1 MFKPFLFSGCM
12 LFAAHA
18 VAAAGPKH
26 DNITEIS
33 AIRDIASGFG
43 FAKIKPMDK
52 ETVIEVRHEGT
63 KYLVLPYGCDAAGKA
78 CENLQ
83 FFAGWSD
90 FDIGLEEVNAWN
102 QGYRFAKAY
111 IDNDGDIILEM
122 DISIEYSVGS
132 AYLED
137 TFETWL
143 NVIELFEDKVLRPDA
158 MRPVEPRNTG
168 SKGISTP

>member
-1 MFKPFLFSGCM
+1 MLKSSLLSACM

-18 VAAAGPKH
+18 AAAAGPKS
-26 DNITEIS
+26 DSITEIS
-33 AIRDIASGFG
+33 AIREIASGFG
-43 FAKIKPMDK
+43 FAKIKPLEK

-63 KYLVLPYGCDAAGKA
+63 KYLVLPYGCDKAGKA
-78 CENLQ
+78 CKNLQ

-90 FDIGLEEVNAWN
+90 FDIGLDEINAWN

-111 IDNDGDIILEM
+111 LDSDGDVILEM
-122 DISIEYSVGS
+122 DISIEHGVGS

-143 NVIELFEDKVLRPDA
+143 GIIQLFEDKVLKPDNMQPSERKSSA
-158 MRPVEPRNTG
+158 SE
-168 SKGISTP
+168 SISTP